1 MKKIC
6 EVDFCNEAEPP
17 GEQEVYHT
25 PGCPQGALPHLAM
38 LPAAAAMYL
47 QNDAPNS
54 DIFEILR
61 VISSE
66 KAFEFYY
73 RNRAQLA

>member
-25 PGCPQGALPHLAM
+25 PRLPSRGTSAS
-38 LPAAAAMYL
+38 Y
-47 QNDAPNS
+47 DAPCRRS
-54 DIFEILR
+54 DASKNIAPSSKIFEILR
-61 VISSE
+61 TISSE
-66 KAFEFYY
+66 KTFEFYY

>member
-25 PGCPQGALPHLAM
+25 PVCPQGALPHLTM
-38 LPAAAAMYL
+38 LPAAAATRP
-47 QNDAPNS
+47 QNVAPNLE
-54 DIFEILR
+54 IFEMLR

-66 KAFEFYY
+66 KAFQFYHG
-73 RNRAQLA
+73 NRAQLA